1 MKAILYHRHG
11 PPEVLQFEDV
21 PQPVPADDQVQIRV
35 HAAGLNPLDWR
46 LMRAP
51 AWLIKIIQRFSK
63 VKITGLGVDVAGI
76 VESVGAKVTRF
87 SPGDAVF
94 GGCNGSCAEYACA
107 RESEIVLKPQNI
119 SFDQAASVPIAALTA
134 LQGLR
139 DHAHLQPG
147 QYVLINGAAGGVGT
161 FAVQIARWLGAE
173 VTAVCSARNLDL
185 VRALGAQHVIDY
197 AREDFTRSR
206 SQYDVIFDL
215 VGNHALLACR
225 RVLKP
230 EGAYIAAAPPKNPI
244 GMLMRMVGIRIL
256 PRFVS
261 QKMLFFMAKNREEDL
276 TVLAELLAS
285 GAIVPVIDQTW
296 PLRETADAI
305 RYLEQG
311 HARGKVVIQV

>member
-21 PQPVPADDQVQIRV
+21 PKPVPADDQVQIRV

-51 AWLIKIIQRFSK
+51 AWLVKIIQRFSK
-63 VKITGLGVDVAGI
+63 VKITRLGVDVAGI

-87 SPGDAVF
+87 SPGDGVF
-94 GGCNGSCAEYACA
+94 GGCDGSCAEYACA

-139 DHAHLQPG
+139 DHALLQPG